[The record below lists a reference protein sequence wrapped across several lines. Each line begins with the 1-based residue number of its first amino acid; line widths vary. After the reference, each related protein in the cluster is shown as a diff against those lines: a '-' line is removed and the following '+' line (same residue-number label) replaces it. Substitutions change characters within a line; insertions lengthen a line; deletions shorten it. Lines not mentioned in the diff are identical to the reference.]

1 MSEAGNGSEG
11 TPKRR
16 RRWIVAAAVGM
27 PLLAFAVLGHT
38 RAGRALLGAE
48 KCPWGQGAPS
58 AERLEEF
65 RVKNAAALKS
75 TAKAAARPA
84 FGFVLDQTTRA
95 EVIAWGQSTGST
107 CGEELKGAA
116 LRCEAAGRP
125 SGADDAPVRDAFF
138 RFDPRGVLV
147 GVDLMRDGTNG
158 EKAAAVLTTITAQ
171 IAREA
176 GPPSTVQGTAS
187 SAHLAGYLNRAG
199 SEFRF
204 ANYAADVSAT
214 NLGEQGVVVREQ
226 YRSIPN

>member
-1 MSEAGNGSEG
+1 MSA
-11 TPKRR
+11 RR
-16 RRWIVAAAVGM
+16 RRWWLAAALVV
-27 PLLAFAVLGHT
+27 PVLGAGVLAHT
-38 RAGRALLGAE
+38 RAGRALFGE
-48 KCPWGQGAPS
+48 KCPWEGAPPS
-58 AERLEEF
+58 AERLESF
-65 RVKNAAALKS
+65 RVKSAASLKGS
-75 TAKAAARPA
+75 TRAPARPA
-84 FGFVLDQTTRA
+84 FGFVLDVSTRA
-95 EVIAWGQSTGST
+95 DVTAWGTRVGAT
-107 CGEELKGAA
+107 CREEIAGAA
-116 LRCEAAGRP
+116 LRCESAGQP
-125 SGADDAPVRDAFF
+125 IGAKSALPVKDAFF

-171 IAREA
+171 IAEVA

-187 SAHLAGYLNRAG
+187 SAHLSGYMNRAG

>member
-1 MSEAGNGSEG
+1 MG
-11 TPKRR
+11 T
-16 RRWIVAAAVGM
+16 
-27 PLLAFAVLGHT
+27 
-38 RAGRALLGAE
+38 
-48 KCPWGQGAPS
+48 
-58 AERLEEF
+58 
-65 RVKNAAALKS
+65 
-75 TAKAAARPA
+75 
-84 FGFVLDQTTRA
+84 
-95 EVIAWGQSTGST
+95 T
-107 CGEELKGAA
+107 CSEELKGAA
-116 LRCEAAGRP
+116 LRCEAAERKG
-125 SGADDAPVRDAFF
+125 GDEDVPVRDAFF

-158 EKAAAVLTTITAQ
+158 EKAAAVLATITAQ
-171 IAREA
+171 ISREA

>member
-1 MSEAGNGSEG
+1 MSDESKRA
-11 TPKRR
+11 PKRR

-27 PLLAFAVLGHT
+27 PLLALAVLGHT
-38 RAGRALLGAE
+38 KAGRAMLGAD
-48 KCPWGQGAPS
+48 KCPWGQDAPS

-65 RVKNAAALKS
+65 RVKNATALKS
-75 TAKAAARPA
+75 TTRAAARPA

-95 EVIAWGQSTGST
+95 EVMAWGTSTGST
-107 CGEELKGAA
+107 CHEELKGAA
-116 LRCEAAGRP
+116 LRCEASEQPTA
-125 SGADDAPVRDAFF
+125 AEAVPVKDAFF
-138 RFDPRGVLV
+138 RFDPKGVLV

-187 SAHLAGYLNRAG
+187 PAHLAGYLNRAG
-199 SEFRF
+199 TEFRF